1 MCGITAIF
9 SSQQQSDG
17 LISSLHKVL
26 LHRGPDYQNFK
37 HLDLEN
43 HRHLYLLHNR
53 LSIVDLTNA
62 GHQPMY
68 DETTG
73 VYLIFN
79 GEIYNFREIRQVLE
93 TEGFIF
99 QSNTDSEV
107 LLKGYIHWGKDIV
120 QKLNGMFAFI
130 VWDSRAQK
138 MFIARD
144 RFGEKPLYY
153 GKSQNGDVIFSS
165 EIKAILSVPGFECAI
180 DYQVLDE
187 FLLGLRSS
195 SRTHLTPFKN
205 ILQVP
210 PATCFDV
217 SSSGEII
224 NSYRFWSAHRGDW
237 EGLGKVNDKDLY
249 EEFLFL
255 LRKSVKD
262 RANCDVQL
270 GSCLSGGL
278 DSTSIVGIALKE
290 NLNNFS
296 STISV
301 CYEDDPTISENNY
314 LHEASNYF
322 KGNHVFIEPTGAE
335 LLNNIEKLFWHQEFP
350 VPSASM
356 FLEWSVMKKARELKN
371 IVMLDGQGADEL
383 LGGYPYYF
391 KLYQN
396 EILHG
401 KKYKDLIVNTYLFRK
416 FLNEV
421 SSNYADAERRISL
434 GVSYSFGELGGLF
447 CRNTIK
453 HFIGS
458 NKSKNLQDLKKT
470 HQSFTWMIEEGLSK
484 TILQEQ
490 LHSADRNGMAF
501 GVETRFPFLD
511 YDLVDFSLKI
521 PLKYLIS
528 HGMQKYVLRKA
539 MHGIIP
545 EKIRLRKDKLG
556 FLAPQDTWLKG
567 ALKDWSFNMMN
578 HRHLMNLPSYN
589 KKKALET
596 FSKFHKDPTNNLS
609 NQVWRLA
616 SLGQWFSIFGGN
628 Q

>member
-9 SSQQQSDG
+9 SSQKQSDR

-26 LHRGPDYQNFK
+26 SHRGPDYQNFK
-37 HLDLEN
+37 HLDLGK

-79 GEIYNFREIRQVLE
+79 GEIYNFREIRRILE

-120 QKLNGMFAFI
+120 PKLNGMFAFMI
-130 VWDSRAQK
+130 WDSRSQK
-138 MFIARD
+138 MFVARD

-153 GKSQNGDVIFSS
+153 GKAKNGDVIFSS
-165 EIKAILSVPGFECAI
+165 EIKVILSVPGFECAI

-195 SRTHLTPFKN
+195 SRAHLTPFQN
-205 ILQVP
+205 IIQVP

-217 SSSGEII
+217 SFLGEIM
-224 NSYRFWSAHRGDW
+224 NSNGFWSAHRDDW

-270 GSCLSGGL
+270 GACLSGGL

-290 NLNNFS
+290 KLKNFS

-301 CYEDDPTISENNY
+301 CYKDDQTISEKNY
-314 LHEASNYF
+314 LEEARNYF
-322 KGNHVFIEPTGAE
+322 RGNHVFIEPTGTE
-335 LLNNIEKLFWHQEFP
+335 LLNNIEKLFWHQELP

-356 FLEWSVMKKARELKN
+356 FLEWSVMKKAREMKN

-396 EILHG
+396 EMLQK
-401 KKYKDLIVNTYLFRK
+401 KKYKDLITNTYLFRK

-421 SSNYADAERRISL
+421 SSEYIDAERRVSL
-434 GVSYSFGELGGLF
+434 GVSYSFGELGSIF

-458 NKSKNLQDLKKT
+458 NKSKNLQDLRRT
-470 HQSFTWMIEEGLSK
+470 YQGFTCMIEEGLSK

-521 PLKYLIS
+521 PLNHLIS
-528 HGMQKYVLRKA
+528 HGMQKYVLRRA
-539 MHGIIP
+539 IYGIIP

-567 ALKDWSFNMMN
+567 ALKDWSFDRIN
-578 HRHLMNLPSYN
+578 HPHLMHLPSYN